1 MRMHGAGDQRR
12 GGISRREGG
21 REGGGQRKEAK
32 GVIVNFTW
40 RHATRGSRALSFPP
54 SLLPSFLPSFLPI
67 PHMMSPITPSRRPA
81 NSYHY
86 SRRAAAAAAAAAVGG
101 TKREGSRKT
110 IIYLSKL
117 PNRGKTRSLRRLRRS
132 ERSARKGKGNKNDR

>member
-54 SLLPSFLPSFLPI
+54 SLLPSLLPSYTTHDVANYAIKAACKFLPLFTKGGGGGGGSWRDKEGGKSQDNNLFVKIAESGKNALP
-67 PHMMSPITPSRRPA
+67 PPPT
-81 NSYHY
+81 
-86 SRRAAAAAAAAAVGG
+86 VG
-101 TKREGSRKT
+101 E
-110 IIYLSKL
+110 I
-117 PNRGKTRSLRRLRRS
+117 RS
-132 ERSARKGKGNKNDR
+132 ERKGK